1 MLTLF
6 WSLSVIFS
14 HSTGAYTMNK
24 NIKTHLN
31 ADEETR
37 YLDPEGGY
45 YEAGVLYGQ
54 YQSFFEL
61 HGKHR
66 YLDDRDRY
74 GNDWQPVGGWHA
86 GTPDSPT
93 ELEMPVFDGDMTASR
108 EEPLNQMNVDWFD
121 KNFPSAS
128 SRRKRYTQN
137 LKLSEKNLK
146 FVYNREYSDAKDSVN
161 EMSINFFIPYL
172 EVMNRNL

>member
-128 SRRKRYTQN
+128 SRRKRYTQR
-137 LKLSEKNLK
+137 LSEENFK

>member
-6 WSLSVIFS
+6 RSLSVIFS

-37 YLDPEGGY
+37 YLDPEGGSY
-45 YEAGVLYGQ
+45 MGGVLYGQ
-54 YQSFFEL
+54 YQSLFEL

-74 GNDWQPVGGWHA
+74 GNDWQPVGRWR
-86 GTPDSPT
+86 TDDPDSPT

-128 SRRKRYTQN
+128 SRRKRYTQQ
-137 LKLSEKNLK
+137 LSEENSK

-161 EMSINFFIPYL
+161 EMSINFFLPDL

>member
-37 YLDPEGGY
+37 YLDPVGGEY
-45 YEAGVLYGQ
+45 YGQ
-54 YQSFFEL
+54 YQSLFEL

-74 GNDWQPVGGWHA
+74 GNDWQPVGGWA
-86 GTPDSPT
+86 PAFPDSPT

-128 SRRKRYTQN
+128 SRRKRYTQR
-137 LKLSEKNLK
+137 LSEENFK